1 MQHDRRFMA
10 KPKSLQL
17 AVRAAS
23 ALVLLAGVGSVNP
36 VLAQQGEQ
44 AVIEELVVTGS
55 RIRRDTPLQNIAVIG
70 IDAEQID
77 LRGFV
82 NAIEGLEQLPFVS
95 VGVNNQGNNT
105 QFGDNNAFVN
115 LLNLGSQRTLTL
127 LDGRR
132 FVSSNQG
139 TVFVPGNA
147 TGAQVDLTIIN
158 PSLIKRT
165 EVQTVGSGAVSG
177 SDAIAG
183 EGVAGSH
190 VDGLRGD
197 TAARKQERGRVAGVD
212 LAEVESA
219 ADRQRVVDQALLE
232 DGIGNLV
239 SVADAVRVVEGTNV
253 VGPPAARALINRVQ
267 FGVFGAEHEVTA
279 TFKQVITPGA

>member
-1 MQHDRRFMA
+1 LQGDPLAQKLRHYPKNRGEPRYA
-10 KPKSLQL
+10 TRSSLHGKPKSLQL

-23 ALVLLAGVGSVNP
+23 ALLLLAGVGSVNP

-165 EVQTVGSGAVSG
+165 EVQTVGSGAVYG

-183 EGVAGSH
+183 VVNVQLDRQFQG
-190 VDGLRGD
+190 
-197 TAARKQERGRVAGVD
+197 
-212 LAEVESA
+212 AEVIA
-219 ADRQRVVDQALLE
+219 
-232 DGIGNLV
+232 
-239 SVADAVRVVEGTNV
+239 
-253 VGPPAARALINRVQ
+253 Q
-267 FGVFGAEHEVTA
+267 FG
-279 TFKQVITPGA
+279 